1 LVTDINKPK
10 HNITLTTLNPDA
22 GEEAP
27 ERWPGHWEQAGQ
39 GVDDFQVWEKYTAL
53 PTLASQTNGINAE
66 ALQYPAGLSAEERE
80 KAPSKLD
87 GLLPAVAQNVLD
99 ALAWKMAHETVKTPI
114 GLLVFMANKARNGT
128 FDHTPALGWR
138 KRQQDTQIQQSRIT
152 AVELNN
158 LAIEIKATQRLYK
171 ESGQAI
177 FHQQE
182 EAMKATYFQKLEV
195 YKVAQAQM
203 VQEVGQ
209 FISVV
214 TLT

>member
-1 LVTDINKPK
+1 
-10 HNITLTTLNPDA
+10 
-22 GEEAP
+22 
-27 ERWPGHWEQAGQ
+27 
-39 GVDDFQVWEKYTAL
+39 
-53 PTLASQTNGINAE
+53 
-66 ALQYPAGLSAEERE
+66 
-80 KAPSKLD
+80 
-87 GLLPAVAQNVLD
+87 
-99 ALAWKMAHETVKTPI
+99 
-114 GLLVFMANKARNGT
+114 
-128 FDHTPALGWR
+128 LGWR